1 MQPVPDIVNPHV
13 EPNLI
18 VTMFF
23 DRRLVRGGMRL
34 RLDSENGMFHFETV
48 L

>member
-1 MQPVPDIVNPHV
+1 MQPVPDIVNAHV
-13 EPNLI
+13 EPNRI

-23 DRRLVRGGMRL
+23 DRRLVRERMRL
-34 RLDSENGMFHFETV
+34 RLESENSVFHFETV